1 MCLGELFPFCD
12 QSLSSRRPP
21 SRAPISKPIWVEKAK
36 EMVADV
42 WLYAHLEVRSSS
54 SRGDDEL
61 ALAESKW
68 LLEGEDSASEV
79 DGSSQQQ
86 QAEELVSASESEAE

>member
-1 MCLGELFPFCD
+1 MLNSHVESTLDAVYGT
-12 QSLSSRRPP
+12 LS
-21 SRAPISKPIWVEKAK
+21 
-36 EMVADV
+36 
-42 WLYAHLEVRSSS
+42 
-54 SRGDDEL
+54 DDEL

-79 DGSSQQQ
+79 DDSSQQQ